1 MGDKQPC
8 VYMMA
13 SGYLGTLYLGVT
25 SNLLGRVMQHRDGTF
40 RGFTDR
46 YGVKRLVWYEAAD
59 TMADAIASEK
69 RLKRWRRDRKIE
81 LIERDNPLWNDL
93 GPVIGLPPLLR

>member
-25 SNLLGRVMQHRDGTF
+25 SNLLARVMQHRDGTF

-69 RLKRWRRDRKIE
+69 RLKR
-81 LIERDNPLWNDL
+81 
-93 GPVIGLPPLLR
+93 

>member
-25 SNLLGRVMQHRDGTF
+25 SNLLSRVIQHREGTF
-40 RGFTDR
+40 ASFTDR
-46 YGVKRLVWYEAAD
+46 YSVKRLVWYDAAD

-69 RLKRWRRDRKIE
+69 RLKRWRRDWKIE
-81 LIERDNPLWNDL
+81 LIERDNPHWHDL
-93 GPVIGLPPLLR
+93 GPAIGLPPIGR

>member
-25 SNLLGRVMQHRDGTF
+25 SNLLVRVVQHREGSF
-40 RGFTDR
+40 AGFTDR
-46 YGVKRLVWYEAAD
+46 YGVKRLVWYDITD

-69 RLKRWRRDRKIE
+69 RLKRWRRDWKIE
-81 LIERDNPLWNDL
+81 LIERDNLHWHDL
-93 GPVIGLPPLLR
+93 GPAIGLPRLIL